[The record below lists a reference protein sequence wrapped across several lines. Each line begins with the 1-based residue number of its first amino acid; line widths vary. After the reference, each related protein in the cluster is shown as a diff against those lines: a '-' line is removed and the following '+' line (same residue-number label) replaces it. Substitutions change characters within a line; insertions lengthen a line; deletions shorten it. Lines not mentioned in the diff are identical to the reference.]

1 MKPILTLLVGTLWSA
16 SLAAPLGCDVCSEAR
31 RDTVLPIARSP
42 LEAADDTDVLHY
54 RLELEPDFTTQRL
67 QGVCDIF
74 VRSLVDGLR
83 EFTVRLSDTFTVSAT
98 VDERIAGL
106 DRQDPAK
113 LRLVLGK
120 AYNRGETFALR
131 IEYEGSTLA
140 GQGFGS
146 VVFTTHGSNR
156 PLFFTLS
163 EPWFAYTWWPAKEV
177 NSDKATFE
185 VAITTPSTMLAPANG
200 SLQRVESLS
209 GSRRRFTWR
218 TEYPM
223 TPYLLSVAATDYVTW
238 REFFAHP
245 GGQMPVDFFTFPE
258 EDTLANRQGWNRAV
272 TMLGTFG
279 DLFGPYPFLNEKY
292 GIYRFGFGGG
302 MEHQTITGQGGYG
315 ESLTAHEL
323 AHQWWGDMVT
333 CESWSD
339 IWLNEGFATYA
350 EALWLENKP
359 DAAPDALKNAMLAR
373 RPGSVNGT
381 VWIAEPSTVGRIFN
395 GNFSY
400 RKAGWVLH
408 MLRGIVG
415 RQTFLDIL
423 GEYRAQYEYST
434 ANSEAFIQV
443 AEDVAGRP
451 LRFFFD
457 PWLYLVG
464 APEYRWGWTVRRVD
478 GRLMALVHVDQVQPA
493 AYPTFTMPVE
503 LRFTI
508 AGQKVSRSLWNSAR
522 SQHFVLFVP
531 LTPADAALDPDAWIL
546 TTGNLKEAYR
556 PGPPKVIALSPAPG
570 ASVGTLVRQVR
581 IGFHTPVQ
589 IAPSQVSVVGDRVGP
604 VHFQLS
610 RVGDAT
616 IVLGFPR
623 ALAPDRY
630 SVRVLDTVTALDSG
644 QRLDGELTDL
654 PSGDGLPGGTAQWS
668 FTAAGPGRGR

>member
-1 MKPILTLLVGTLWSA
+1 MKLLLTLLVGSLWSA
-16 SLAAPLGCDVCSEAR
+16 SLAAPLGCDLCSEAR
-31 RDTVLPIARSP
+31 RDTILPIARSP
-42 LEAADDTDVLHY
+42 LEAPDETDVLNY
-54 RLELEPDFTTQRL
+54 RLELEPNFTTQRL
-67 QGVCDIF
+67 RGVCDIL

-83 EFTVRLSDTFTVSAT
+83 EFTIRLSDTFTISAT

-120 AYNRGETFALR
+120 AYNRGETFTIR
-131 IEYEGSTLA
+131 VEYEGSTLA

-146 VVFTTHGSNR
+146 VVFTTHGNNK

-163 EPWFAYTWWPAKEV
+163 EPWFAYTWWPAKDV
-177 NSDKATFE
+177 NADKATFE
-185 VAITTPSTMLAPANG
+185 VAITTPNTMLAPSNG
-200 SLQRVESLS
+200 SLQRVETLS

-223 TPYLLSVAATDYVTW
+223 TPYLLSVAATDYVSW
-238 REFFAHP
+238 REFFSHP

-258 EDTLANRQGWNRAV
+258 EDTAANRAGWNQSVA
-272 TMLGTFG
+272 MLGTFG

-323 AHQWWGDMVT
+323 AHQWWGDMIT
-333 CESWSD
+333 CEGWSD

-359 DAAPDALKNAMLAR
+359 GAGPDALKNALLAR
-373 RPGSVNGT
+373 KPGSVNGT
-381 VWIAEPSTVGRIFN
+381 VWIAEPNSVGRIFN

-415 RQTFLDIL
+415 DQTFFDIL
-423 GEYRAQYEYST
+423 AEYRARHQYAT
-434 ANSEAFIQV
+434 ANTEEFVQV
-443 AEDVAGRP
+443 AEEVAGRP

-457 PWLYLVG
+457 PWLYMVG
-464 APEYRWGWTVRRVD
+464 APDYRWGWTVKRVD
-478 GRLMALVHVDQVQPA
+478 NRLMALVHVDQVQNA
-493 AYPTFTMPVE
+493 GYPTFTMPVE
-503 LRFTI
+503 LRLTI
-508 AGQKVSRSLWNSAR
+508 AGQKVSRFLWNTAR
-522 SQHFVLFVP
+522 SQHYALFLP
-531 LTPADAALDPDAWIL
+531 LTPSEAALDPDAWIL
-546 TTGNLKEAYR
+546 TTGNLKETYR
-556 PGPPKVIALSPAPG
+556 PGPPKITALSPAPG
-570 ASVGTLVRQVR
+570 ASVGALVRQVR

-589 IAPSQVSVVGDRVGP
+589 IAPSQVSVVGEHTGP
-604 VHFQLS
+604 VQFQLS

-623 ALAPDRY
+623 VLTPDRY
-630 SVRVLDTVTALDSG
+630 TVRVLDTVTALDSG
-644 QRLDGELTDL
+644 QRLDGELTSL
-654 PSGDGLPGGTAQWS
+654 PSGDGLPGGEAQWS
-668 FTAAGPGRGR
+668 FTATGPGRVR